1 MDIKVKK
8 KTSLSE
14 VFKFIS
20 TIISWTVFVLL
31 LICAAFLIYYFI
43 AVKVYVAKGSG
54 YEPKFSLYTIIT
66 PSMTP
71 NINVYDVVVDVKV
84 DKPEDIK
91 INDVITFYSNIP
103 GVRNGTITHRVIAIN
118 KDTEGNY
125 KYLTKGDYNLV
136 DDGVDVEFNK
146 IVGKV
151 ALRIPQLGRVQFF
164 MASKLGWLLVVLLPA
179 LYVIV
184 KDILKIIKLKN
195 DNPSNKFTKFLN
207 RPLISS
213 KKKKLLPYTPK
224 DEENVLQKSNEIE
237 KTQERTPETQIADI
251 IQNESNEIQTS
262 ENITK
267 DKIENKLE
275 EVHRPIFQDE
285 SNDKLI
291 TNSSLISE
299 EKIEP
304 KEESKIMNF
313 YDEEDEDMDLP
324 ALK

>member
-1 MDIKVKK
+1 MDTKPKK
-8 KTSLSE
+8 KTSLTE
-14 VFKFIS
+14 IFKFIS
-20 TIISWTVFVLL
+20 TIISWTIFVLL
-31 LICAAFLIYYFI
+31 LICAAFLLYYFI

-91 INDVITFYSNIP
+91 INDVITFYSSIP

-118 KDTEGNY
+118 KDINGNY

-136 DDGVDVEFNK
+136 DDGVNVEFDK

-164 MASKLGWLLVVLLPA
+164 MASKMGWLLVVLLPA

-195 DNPSNKFTKFLN
+195 DDSSNKFTKFLN
-207 RPLISS
+207 RPLITF
-213 KKKKLLPYTPK
+213 KKRKLLPYTPT
-224 DEENVLQKSNEIE
+224 SEIE
-237 KTQERTPETQIADI
+237 K
-251 IQNESNEIQTS
+251 QNLSTEINLNYEEKKESSPLIY
-262 ENITK
+262 
-267 DKIENKLE
+267 ENKNK
-275 EVHRPIFQDE
+275 V
-285 SNDKLI
+285 N
-291 TNSSLISE
+291 
-299 EKIEP
+299 IETP
-304 KEESKIMNF
+304 TIMNF
-313 YDEEDEDMDLP
+313 YDEDEEDIDLP
-324 ALK
+324 SLK

>member
-1 MDIKVKK
+1 MDTKPKK
-8 KTSLSE
+8 KTSLTE
-14 VFKFIS
+14 IFKFIS
-20 TIISWTVFVLL
+20 TIISWTIFVLL
-31 LICAAFLIYYFI
+31 LICAAFLLYYFI

-91 INDVITFYSNIP
+91 INDVITFYSSIP

-118 KDTEGNY
+118 KDINGNY

-136 DDGVDVEFNK
+136 DDGVNVEFDK

-164 MASKLGWLLVVLLPA
+164 MASKMGWLLVVLLPA

-195 DNPSNKFTKFLN
+195 NDSSNKFTKFLN
-207 RPLISS
+207 RPLITF
-213 KKKKLLPYTPK
+213 KKRKLLPYTPT
-224 DEENVLQKSNEIE
+224 NEIE
-237 KTQERTPETQIADI
+237 K
-251 IQNESNEIQTS
+251 QNLSTEINLNYEEKKESSPLIN
-262 ENITK
+262 
-267 DKIENKLE
+267 ENKNK
-275 EVHRPIFQDE
+275 V
-285 SNDKLI
+285 N
-291 TNSSLISE
+291 
-299 EKIEP
+299 IETP
-304 KEESKIMNF
+304 TIMNF
-313 YDEEDEDMDLP
+313 YDEDEEDIDLP
-324 ALK
+324 SLK

>member
-1 MDIKVKK
+1 MDTKPKK
-8 KTSLSE
+8 KTSLTE
-14 VFKFIS
+14 IFKFIS
-20 TIISWTVFVLL
+20 TIISWTIFVLL
-31 LICAAFLIYYFI
+31 LICAAFLLYYFI

-91 INDVITFYSNIP
+91 INDVITFYSSIP

-118 KDTEGNY
+118 KDINGNY

-136 DDGVDVEFNK
+136 DDGVNVEFDK

-164 MASKLGWLLVVLLPA
+164 MASKMGWLLVVLLPA

-195 DNPSNKFTKFLN
+195 NDSSNKFTKFLN
-207 RPLISS
+207 RPLITF
-213 KKKKLLPYTPK
+213 KKRKLLPYTPT
-224 DEENVLQKSNEIE
+224 NEIE
-237 KTQERTPETQIADI
+237 K
-251 IQNESNEIQTS
+251 QNLSTEINLNYEEKKESSPLIY
-262 ENITK
+262 
-267 DKIENKLE
+267 ENKNK
-275 EVHRPIFQDE
+275 V
-285 SNDKLI
+285 N
-291 TNSSLISE
+291 
-299 EKIEP
+299 IETP
-304 KEESKIMNF
+304 TIMNF
-313 YDEEDEDMDLP
+313 YDEDEEDIDLP
-324 ALK
+324 SLK

>member
-1 MDIKVKK
+1 MDIKPKK
-8 KTSLSE
+8 KTSLTE
-14 VFKFIS
+14 IFKFIS
-20 TIISWTVFVLL
+20 TIISWTIFVLL
-31 LICAAFLIYYFI
+31 LICAAFLLYYFI

-91 INDVITFYSNIP
+91 INDVITFYSSIP

-118 KDTEGNY
+118 KDINGNY

-136 DDGVDVEFNK
+136 DDGVNVEFDK

-164 MASKLGWLLVVLLPA
+164 MASKMGWLLVVLLPA

-195 DNPSNKFTKFLN
+195 DNSSNKFTKFLN
-207 RPLISS
+207 RPLITF
-213 KKKKLLPYTPK
+213 KKRKLLPYTPT
-224 DEENVLQKSNEIE
+224 SEIE
-237 KTQERTPETQIADI
+237 K
-251 IQNESNEIQTS
+251 QNLSTEINLNYEEKKESSPLIY
-262 ENITK
+262 
-267 DKIENKLE
+267 ENKNK
-275 EVHRPIFQDE
+275 V
-285 SNDKLI
+285 N
-291 TNSSLISE
+291 
-299 EKIEP
+299 IETP
-304 KEESKIMNF
+304 TIMNF
-313 YDEEDEDMDLP
+313 YDEDEEDIDLP
-324 ALK
+324 SLK

>member
-1 MDIKVKK
+1 MDIKPKK
-8 KTSLSE
+8 KTSLTE
-14 VFKFIS
+14 IFKFIS
-20 TIISWTVFVLL
+20 TIISWTIFVLL
-31 LICAAFLIYYFI
+31 LICAAFLLYYFI

-91 INDVITFYSNIP
+91 INDVITFYSSIP

-118 KDTEGNY
+118 KDINGNY

-136 DDGVDVEFNK
+136 DDGVNVEFDK

-164 MASKLGWLLVVLLPA
+164 MASKMGWLLVVLLPA

-195 DNPSNKFTKFLN
+195 DDSSNKFTKFLN
-207 RPLISS
+207 RPLITF
-213 KKKKLLPYTPK
+213 KKRKLLPYTPT
-224 DEENVLQKSNEIE
+224 SEIE
-237 KTQERTPETQIADI
+237 K
-251 IQNESNEIQTS
+251 QNLSTEINLNYEEKKESSPLIY
-262 ENITK
+262 
-267 DKIENKLE
+267 ENKNK
-275 EVHRPIFQDE
+275 V
-285 SNDKLI
+285 N
-291 TNSSLISE
+291 
-299 EKIEP
+299 IETP
-304 KEESKIMNF
+304 TIMNF
-313 YDEEDEDMDLP
+313 YDEDEEDIDLP
-324 ALK
+324 SLK

>member
-1 MDIKVKK
+1 MDTKPKK
-8 KTSLSE
+8 KTSLTE
-14 VFKFIS
+14 IFKFIS
-20 TIISWTVFVLL
+20 TIISWTIFVLL
-31 LICAAFLIYYFI
+31 LICAAFLLYYFI

-91 INDVITFYSNIP
+91 INDVITFYSSIP

-118 KDTEGNY
+118 KDINGNY

-136 DDGVDVEFNK
+136 DDGVNVEFDK

-164 MASKLGWLLVVLLPA
+164 MASKMGWLLVVLLPA

-195 DNPSNKFTKFLN
+195 DNSSNKFTKFLN
-207 RPLISS
+207 RPLITF
-213 KKKKLLPYTPK
+213 KKRKLLPYTPT
-224 DEENVLQKSNEIE
+224 SEIE
-237 KTQERTPETQIADI
+237 K
-251 IQNESNEIQTS
+251 QNLSTEINLNYEEKKESSPLIY
-262 ENITK
+262 
-267 DKIENKLE
+267 ENKNK
-275 EVHRPIFQDE
+275 V
-285 SNDKLI
+285 N
-291 TNSSLISE
+291 
-299 EKIEP
+299 IETP
-304 KEESKIMNF
+304 TIMNF
-313 YDEEDEDMDLP
+313 YDEDEEDIDLP
-324 ALK
+324 SLK